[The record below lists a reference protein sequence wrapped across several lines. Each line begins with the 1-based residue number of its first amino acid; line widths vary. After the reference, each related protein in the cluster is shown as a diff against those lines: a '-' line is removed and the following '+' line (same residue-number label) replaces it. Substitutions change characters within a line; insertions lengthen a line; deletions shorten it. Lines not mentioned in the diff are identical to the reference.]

1 MKFRDIISEK
11 KTDDFVLQALAD
23 KDINAKI
30 ENGKVVVDK
39 SDIKGAEKVLTAIG
53 CTKKVQGGLNESLTE
68 AVLGINDSGIG
79 YIITYTLQ
87 FISQVHVW
95 HLLCPNGQKHMA
107 LGELYEELQTEVDE
121 LAEKFIAQGGRL
133 ESVSM
138 PLLAY
143 YDEQQILAKIDEF
156 RNIVTS
162 AISTDPVMA
171 SIVDG
176 ITDLQ
181 EVIDSKLYKFKLQ

>member
-1 MKFRDIISEK
+1 MKFRDILENNTK
-11 KTDDFVLQALAD
+11 QEQ
-23 KDINAKI
+23 KI
-30 ENGKVVVDK
+30 DE
-39 SDIKGAEKVLTAIG
+39 AIIG
-53 CTKKVQGGLNESLTE
+53 V
-68 AVLGINDSGIG
+68 NDSGIG

-107 LGELYEELQTEVDE
+107 LGELYEELETEVDE

-133 ESVSM
+133 ESVSV

-143 YDEQQILAKIDEF
+143 YDEQEVLAKIDEF

-162 AISTDPVMA
+162 AITTDPVMA

-181 EVIDSKLYKFKLQ
+181 EVIDSKLYKFNMS

>member
-1 MKFRDIISEK
+1 MKFSE
-11 KTDDFVLQALAD
+11 FVQSQN
-23 KDINAKI
+23 KQT
-30 ENGKVVVDK
+30 KVD
-39 SDIKGAEKVLTAIG
+39 
-53 CTKKVQGGLNESLTE
+53 E

-79 YIITYTLQ
+79 YIIPYTLQ
-87 FISQVHVW
+87 FIAQVHTW
-95 HLLCPNGQKHMA
+95 HLLCPNGQKHTA
-107 LGELYEELQTEVDE
+107 LGELYDELQTEVDG

-133 ESVSM
+133 ESVSV
-138 PLLAY
+138 PLVAY
-143 YDEQQILAKIDEF
+143 YDEQEILAKLDEY

-181 EVIDSKLYKFKLQ
+181 EVLDSKLYKFRLQ